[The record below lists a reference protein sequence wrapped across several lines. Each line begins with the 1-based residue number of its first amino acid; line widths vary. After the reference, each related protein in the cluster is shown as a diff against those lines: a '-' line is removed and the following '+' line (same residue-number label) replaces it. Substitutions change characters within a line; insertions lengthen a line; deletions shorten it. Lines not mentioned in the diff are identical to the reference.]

1 MGAKLYSRAKNTQ
14 SRRATDMPWTR
25 KQVRYLL
32 SSVSPLTAAQ
42 KAKMIRELKANPALG
57 RKAESKGK
65 SKKKSTKKSK
75 RK

>member
-1 MGAKLYSRAKNTQ
+1 
-14 SRRATDMPWTR
+14 MPWTR

-32 SSVSPLTAAQ
+32 SSVSPLTATQ

-57 RKAESKGK
+57 RKPESKVK
-65 SKKKSTKKSK
+65 SRKKGRKKGK

>member
-1 MGAKLYSRAKNTQ
+1 
-14 SRRATDMPWTR
+14 MPWTR

-57 RKAESKGK
+57 RKPESKVK
-65 SKKKSTKKSK
+65 SKKKGK
-75 RK
+75 RKGKRK